1 MATYSSD
8 AVSVARRPL
17 WSRTLLT
24 VPRTIRVL
32 KRYPVLPVIILTI
45 IVVGGVFA
53 PLLERHP
60 PRVADLPVRNTPPM
74 WEEGGDSDY
83 ILGTDHLGRDIYSR
97 LLHGARISLI
107 IAIVCLAVG
116 GGIGVVLGLIS
127 GYYGGWID
135 EIIQRAIDVKRAM
148 PLFLLALVAVLT
160 FGASFTIL
168 VIVLSLSIWGSFARM
183 IRGEV
188 LSIRAMDYVSLA
200 RVAGASTPRILFK
213 HILPGV
219 IPTLTV
225 LASLEVGV
233 VILIEASLSFLGA
246 GAPPPTPAWGSMVA
260 EGRTRLA
267 IAWWMS
273 TMPGLAIL
281 FTVLAMNLLG
291 DWLRDYFDP
300 RLRQL

>member
-17 WSRTLLT
+17 WARTLLA

-45 IVVGGVFA
+45 MVVGGVFA

-74 WEEGGDSDY
+74 WEESGDSDY

-168 VIVLSLSIWGSFARM
+168 VVVLSLSIWGSFARM

>member
-17 WSRTLLT
+17 WARTLLA

-107 IAIVCLAVG
+107 IALVCLAVG

>member
-17 WSRTLLT
+17 WARTLLT

-168 VIVLSLSIWGSFARM
+168 VVVLSLSIWGSFARM

>member
-107 IAIVCLAVG
+107 IAMVCLAVG